1 MKKTFLLSLLGI
13 IMSLTAMAQL
23 PQSGKYYRI
32 VNQNPDK
39 SVTSNGKRYGF
50 AITED
55 LTSNALKA
63 TEQGGNTQYNQLWR
77 LVGSKLQN
85 AHTQRYFNTLPGSSI
100 GYTST
105 TGATVSFEEIENG
118 YVIICGQPAHADASN
133 SIVGWYDKSNPS
145 SCWKFEEVAVDAQ
158 ALKNAQNEYKLQ
170 MAEKAALQEI
180 VNKAATITPVVEG
193 YFADKACTTLKS
205 EYAGM
210 TEDEFKARMTEDEL
224 PEQIQNM
231 VMSIKNKWKD
241 EFNPTLSERFRVQNY
256 KIYTRCD
263 DAGAYDASPKNKW
276 VATQMSDRNNP
287 TGIWT
292 DALQL
297 ICVFVEN
304 EIPEGASLKIGQA
317 SGAGV
322 IGLFDSDRNN
332 VELHQGMNIVYCGL
346 NYSTQWIMYTCAADY
361 TKPLSTYP
369 EIKIHIEG
377 GDVLGYVTKKAD
389 DEEATNAE
397 YEEVFGNAVK
407 LMKSKDADPN
417 AINFSVKGERG
428 LFEFPV
434 ECYDQIWSNRTS
446 YGYKIYK
453 SINFY
458 DNVLK
463 WEWSTMGWQ
472 DRVENGEADNELENI
487 APGGG
492 DAVYPTYVNN
502 LAPTMMA
509 SSDKNPY
516 SGNSHTGM
524 PGIWSVES
532 TYNAERANFD
542 TWCCG
547 HESGHNNQHTINL
560 PSSMESSNNYF
571 SNIINTLYGYRM
583 SRGWSFSENYDKYV
597 AQKIIFP
604 HRDISITLRMY
615 YNLWLY
621 YHQAGKNKQF
631 SPRLFKLLR
640 ADRMNFGGEGWHAG
654 TFGGANKGNAVNS
667 WLKFYEKVCEAAG
680 EDLTEYFRMWGFL
693 TPTSEAGGNNIEK
706 IGNKYYA
713 YCGDYSS
720 YYINCEQADIDAAI
734 ARVKSKGYPE
744 NLQIIF
750 IEDRQILRKRHDPW
764 ATGNSYKPNNSGSM
778 RTQEQLYE
786 EYGNVG
792 DVLTF
797 IDGSAN
803 TSEYTYILSGN
814 KISLKG
820 KGGVGFIVYDK
831 DGNNVYMSNKYEFEI
846 PASVASAGFTIKAIN
861 ADGTSSEVT
870 DNADNATPAEK
881 LEILQNALALAAK
894 YTALEDA
901 TNKKVGFYSSEEIAM
916 LKGLVEDADRAIAN
930 KDVDNYL
937 ALSNSINSEVLRLQ
951 AEDPTLKIVPNAL
964 YTIGSVRK
972 ISGGTRYLGTNGNN
986 IVGAANANNNY
997 YKWAFVPANDKN
1009 DGTYYLQNRNN
1020 NKLMCAT
1027 LNEKGKV
1034 SGISMTEETPA
1045 AIAQTKIV
1053 ALGNGVFA
1061 LRPKDETHV
1070 NIDPSGNITVWGSA
1084 DEGSQWNITLVEEF
1098 EEVTDEMMN
1107 ERINLAKDLINDVC
1121 DYSLAQN
1128 KYTLQ
1133 VEDAAQNGYLST
1145 NQPGA
1150 STYPLS
1156 NAIDGRTTSFFMSN
1170 RDNNT
1175 GTTEPHHLKV
1185 DLGKGVTTKS
1195 LQFYIYGNRNFN
1207 YAQTINVYGSTGGSS
1222 WTKVATVNCSSLAY
1236 TSNVL
1241 KPSVAYRFWRFDVV
1255 GTAGKYA
1262 DSSDFPWFTANE
1274 FEVYDVEEI
1283 VEFKPGFEGIVQ
1295 SFVTSL
1301 VKRSDDA
1308 KSQMERSFR
1317 TMLGD
1322 YIAYTQ
1328 LKSSYDL
1335 LYNKAAAIDPTV
1347 GIDGI
1352 EADDEVNGNEI
1363 YDLSGRRLDKV
1374 NGHGVYI
1381 IGGKKVIR

>member
-23 PQSGKYYRI
+23 PQTGKYYRI

-39 SVTSNGKRYGF
+39 SVTSSGKRYGY

-55 LTSNALKA
+55 LTSNGLKA
-63 TEQGGNTQYNQLWR
+63 TQQGSATQYNQLWK

-85 AHTQRYFNTLPGSSI
+85 AHTLRYFNTLSTSTQ
-100 GYTST
+100 GYTDT
-105 TGATVSFEEIENG
+105 KGATVSFEEKDNG

-133 SIVGWYDKSNPS
+133 TIVGWWDKNNQS
-145 SCWKFEEVAVDAQ
+145 SWWKFEEVTVDAQ
-158 ALKNAQNEYKLQ
+158 ALKNAQDEYKQQ
-170 MAEKAALQEI
+170 MAQKAALLEI
-180 VNKAATITPVVEG
+180 VNNAATITPIVEG
-193 YFADKACTTLKS
+193 YFSDKACTELKS

-210 TEDEFKARMTEDEL
+210 TDDEFKAKMTADEL
-224 PEQIQNM
+224 PEQIQSM
-231 VMSIKNKWKD
+231 VMNIKNKWKD
-241 EFNPTLSERFRVQNY
+241 EFNPALSERFRIQNY
-256 KIYTRCD
+256 KIYSRCD
-263 DAGAYDASPKNKW
+263 DGGKYGESPKNKW

-297 ICVFVEN
+297 MCVFVEN
-304 EIPEGASLKIGQA
+304 EIPEGASLKIGQT
-317 SGAGV
+317 SGSGV
-322 IGLFDSDRNN
+322 IGLFDSDGSNT
-332 VELHQGMNIVYCGL
+332 VLHQGMNIIYCDL
-346 NYSTQWIMYTCAADY
+346 NYSTRWIMYTCAADY
-361 TKPLSTYP
+361 DKPLSTYP

-377 GDVLGYVTKKAD
+377 GEVLGYVTKKAE
-389 DEEATNAE
+389 DENATNAE
-397 YEEVFGNAVK
+397 YEEVFGNAVQ
-407 LMKSKDADPN
+407 LMKSKGADPT
-417 AINFSVKGERG
+417 AINFSIKGERG

-434 ECYDQIWSNRTS
+434 ETYDQIWSNRTS

-458 DNVLK
+458 DSVLK
-463 WEWSTMGWQ
+463 WEWSNMGWQ
-472 DRVENGEADNELENI
+472 ARVENGEADNELENI

-492 DAVYPTYVNN
+492 DAIYPTYVNN
-502 LAPTMMA
+502 LAPTMQCRDDQNPH
-509 SSDKNPY
+509 SS
-516 SGNSHTGM
+516 NSYTGM
-524 PGIWSVES
+524 PGIWGVES
-532 TYNAERANFD
+532 SYNAERADFD

-571 SNIINTLYGYRM
+571 SNIITVQYGYRM
-583 SRGWSFSENYDKYV
+583 SRGWTFSDNYNNYV

-604 HRDISITLRMY
+604 HRDISITMRMF

-640 ADRMNFGGEGWHAG
+640 ADRMNFGGEGWYEG
-654 TFGGANKGNAVNS
+654 NFGGANKGSAANS
-667 WLKFYEKVCEAAG
+667 WLKFYEKACEAAG

-706 IGNKYYA
+706 IGDKYYA

-720 YYINCEQADIDAAI
+720 YYIRCEQADIDAAI
-734 ARVKSKGYPE
+734 ARVKAKGYPE

-750 IEDRQILRKRHDPW
+750 VEDRQILRQRHDPL
-764 ATGNSYKPNNSGSM
+764 ATSGSIKPDNSG
-778 RTQEQLYE
+778 RIKTQEELYN

-792 DVLTF
+792 DVLT
-797 IDGSAN
+797 ILDGSAN

-820 KGGVGFIVYDK
+820 KGGVGFIVYDN
-831 DGNNVYMSNKYEFEI
+831 DGNIAFMSNKYEFEI
-846 PASVASAGFTIKAIN
+846 PASVAAAGFTIKAIN
-861 ADGTSSEVT
+861 ADGTNSKIT

-894 YTALEDA
+894 YTAMEDA
-901 TNKKVGFYSSEEIAM
+901 TNKKVGFYSSEEIAT
-916 LKGLVEDADRAIAN
+916 LKGLVEDANNAIAN

-937 ALSNSINSEVLRLQ
+937 ALANSINSEVLRLQ
-951 AEDPTLKIVPNAL
+951 NEDPTLKIVPNAL
-964 YTIGSVRK
+964 YSIGSVRK
-972 ISGGTRYLGTNGNN
+972 ISNTTRYLGANSSNNVVGSSSASTN
-986 IVGAANANNNY
+986 Y
-997 YKWAFVPANDKN
+997 FKWAFVPANDKN
-1009 DGTYYLQNRNN
+1009 DGTYYLQNRYNS
-1020 NKLMCAT
+1020 KLMGAT
-1027 LNEKGKV
+1027 LNEKGNV
-1034 SGISMTEETPA
+1034 SGMNMIEDTPA
-1045 AIAQTKIV
+1045 AIAQTKLV
-1053 ALGNGVFA
+1053 ALGNGIFA
-1061 LRPKDETHV
+1061 LRPMDNTYV

-1084 DEGSQWNITLVEEF
+1084 DEGSQWTITLVEEL

-1107 ERINLAKDLINDVC
+1107 ERISLAQDLINDVC
-1121 DYSLAQN
+1121 DYSTVNN

-1133 VEDAAQNGYLST
+1133 VEDAALNGYLST
-1145 NQPGA
+1145 NQPGN
-1150 STYPLS
+1150 YPLS
-1156 NAIDGRTTSFFMSN
+1156 NAIDGRVTSFFMSN

-1175 GTTEPHHLKV
+1175 GTTEVHHLKV

-1195 LQFYIYGNRNFN
+1195 LKFYIYGNRNFN

-1222 WTKVATVNCSSLAY
+1222 WTKVATVSGSTPAF
-1236 TSNVL
+1236 TSNIL
-1241 KPSVAYRFWRFDVV
+1241 RPNTAYRFWRFDVV
-1255 GTAGKYA
+1255 GTAGKYT
-1262 DSSDFPWFTANE
+1262 DNSDFPWFTVNE
-1274 FEVYDVEEI
+1274 FEVYNVEEI
-1283 VEFKPGFEGIVQ
+1283 VEFKPGFEGMVQ

-1301 VKRSDDA
+1301 VKRSNEA

-1322 YIAYTQ
+1322 YIAYSQ

-1335 LYNKAAAIDPTV
+1335 LYSKASAIDPTV
-1347 GIDGI
+1347 GIEGI
-1352 EADDEVNGNEI
+1352 EADDEANGNDI
-1363 YDLSGRRLDKV
+1363 YDLSGRKLNKV
-1374 NGHGVYI
+1374 NGNGVYI

>member
-1 MKKTFLLSLLGI
+1 MKKIFLLSLLGI
-13 IMSLTAMAQL
+13 IISLTAMAQL
-23 PQSGKYYRI
+23 PQTGKYYRI

-39 SVTSNGKRYGF
+39 SVTSSGKRYGF

-63 TEQGGNTQYNQLWR
+63 IAQGGDTQYNQLWR
-77 LVGSKLQN
+77 LVGGKLQN
-85 AHTQRYFNTLPGSSI
+85 AHTLRYFNTLSTSTT

-105 TGATVSFEEIENG
+105 TGATVSFEEKENG

-133 SIVGWYDKSNPS
+133 NIVGWYDKNNQS
-145 SCWKFEEVAVDAQ
+145 SWWKFEEVAVDAQ
-158 ALKNAQNEYKLQ
+158 ALKNAQDEYKQQ
-170 MAEKAALQEI
+170 MAQKAALLEI
-180 VNKAATITPVVEG
+180 VSNAATITPIVEG
-193 YFADKACTTLKS
+193 YFSDKACIALKS
-205 EYAGM
+205 EYASM
-210 TEDEFKARMTEDEL
+210 TDDEFKARMTADDL
-224 PEQIQNM
+224 PEQIQDM

-241 EFNPTLSERFRVQNY
+241 EFNPAMSERFRVQNY
-256 KIYTRCD
+256 KIYSRCD
-263 DAGAYDASPKNKW
+263 DGGKYGESPKTKW

-297 ICVFVEN
+297 MCVFVEN

-317 SGAGV
+317 SGSGV
-322 IGLFDSDRNN
+322 IGLFDSDGNN
-332 VELHQGMNIVYCGL
+332 TVLHQGMNIVYCGM

-361 TKPLSTYP
+361 DKPLSTYP

-397 YEEVFGNAVK
+397 YEEVFGNAVQ
-407 LMKSKDADPN
+407 LMKSKDADPT

-434 ECYDQIWSNRTS
+434 ETYDQIWSNRTS

-463 WEWSTMGWQ
+463 WEWSNMGWQ
-472 DRVENGEADNELENI
+472 TRVENGEADNKLENL

-492 DAVYPTYVNN
+492 DAIYPTYVNN
-502 LAPTMMA
+502 LAPTMQCRDDQNPH
-509 SSDKNPY
+509 SS
-516 SGNSHTGM
+516 NSYTGM
-524 PGIWSVES
+524 PGIWGVES
-532 TYNAERANFD
+532 SYNAERADFD
-542 TWCCG
+542 IWCCG

-560 PSSMESSNNYF
+560 PSCMESSNNYF
-571 SNIINTLYGYRM
+571 SNIITSQYGYRM
-583 SRGWSFSENYDKYV
+583 SRGWNFSDNYNNYV
-597 AQKIIFP
+597 SQKIIFS
-604 HRDISITLRMY
+604 HRDISITMRMY

-631 SPRLFKLLR
+631 SPKLFKLLR
-640 ADRMNFGGEGWHAG
+640 ADRMNFGGEGWHEG
-654 TFGGANKGNAVNS
+654 KFGGANKGNAVNS
-667 WLKFYEKVCEAAG
+667 WLKFYEKACEAAG

-693 TPTSEAGGNNIEK
+693 TPTSEAGGNSIEK
-706 IGNKYYA
+706 IGDKYYA

-720 YYINCEQADIDAAI
+720 YYIHCEQADIDAAI
-734 ARVKSKGYPE
+734 ARVKAKGYPE

-750 IEDRQILRKRHDPW
+750 VEDRQILRQRHDPW
-764 ATGNSYKPNNSGSM
+764 ATNGSIKPDNSGRM

-797 IDGSAN
+797 LDGSAN

-831 DGNNVYMSNKYEFEI
+831 DGNIAFMSNKYEFEI
-846 PASVASAGFTIKAIN
+846 PAAVAAAGFTIKAIN
-861 ADGTSSEVT
+861 ADGTNSEVT
-870 DNADNATPAEK
+870 DNANNATPAEK
-881 LEILQNALALAAK
+881 LEILQNALALAAE
-894 YTALEDA
+894 YTAMEDA
-901 TNKKVGFYSSEEIAM
+901 TNKKVGFYSSEAIAT
-916 LKGLVEDADRAIAN
+916 LKGLVEDANNAITN

-937 ALSNSINSEVLRLQ
+937 ALANSINSEVLRLQ
-951 AEDPTLKIVPNAL
+951 TEDPTLKIVPNAL
-964 YTIGSVRK
+964 YNIGSVRK
-972 ISGGTRYLGTNGNN
+972 ISGNTRYISANGNN
-986 IVGAANANNNY
+986 LSASTSGNNNQG
-997 YKWAFVPANDKN
+997 KWAFVPANDKN
-1009 DGTYYLQNRNN
+1009 DGTYYIQNRNN
-1020 NKLMCAT
+1020 SKFIGAT
-1027 LNEKGKV
+1027 FNDKDKV
-1034 SGISMTEETPA
+1034 NGTTLVDESPLSTA
-1045 AIAQTKIV
+1045 KIKV
-1053 ALGNGVFA
+1053 VSLGNGVFT
-1061 LRPKDETHV
+1061 LRPMDETHI
-1070 NIDPSGNITVWGSA
+1070 NMDPSANLTVWGSA
-1084 DEGSQWNITLVEEF
+1084 DEGSQWNITLMEEF

-1107 ERINLAKDLINDVC
+1107 ERIALAKGLINDVC
-1121 DYSLAQN
+1121 DYSIVQT

-1133 VEDAAQNGYLST
+1133 VEDVTQNGYLST
-1145 NQPGA
+1145 NQPGT
-1150 STYPLS
+1150 SSYPLS
-1156 NAIDGRTTSFFMSN
+1156 NAIDGRVTSFFMSN

-1207 YAQTINVYGSTGGSS
+1207 YAKTINVYGSTSGSS
-1222 WTKVATVNCSSLAY
+1222 WIKVATVSCSTLAF

-1241 KPSVAYRFWRFDVV
+1241 KPATAYRYWRFDVV
-1255 GTAGKYA
+1255 GTTGKYT
-1262 DSSDFPWFTANE
+1262 DTSDFPWFTANE
-1274 FEVYDVEEI
+1274 FEVYNAEEV
-1283 VEFKPGFEGIVQ
+1283 VEFKPGFESLIK

-1308 KSQMERSFR
+1308 QTQMDRDFR
-1317 TMLGD
+1317 TMLSD
-1322 YIAYTQ
+1322 YLAYSQ

-1335 LYNKAAAIDPTV
+1335 LYNKASAIDPTV
-1347 GIDGI
+1347 GIEGA
-1352 EADDEVNGNEI
+1352 EADDDTNGNDI
-1363 YDLSGRRLDKV
+1363 YDLSGRKLNKV
-1374 NGHGVYI
+1374 NGRGVYI